1 MDQEEQLI
9 TDWYVRYNSIMRKR
23 YTKRQKDRFLQSL
36 AADIKPFRS
45 DVKVDTFKL
54 HEKDS
59 VEYKNLYVGDIKKA
73 DTIICTYYDTPVA
86 HLGPYHFFDVE
97 HRKKNSVKIILLSS
111 ISYILFGLLF
121 TWLIGIPVFE
131 TYSFLSLPYLFCILF
146 YGLYFLFLGRVTKGW
161 PRKDNLMRNTSSLLA
176 QLLGIQQN
184 QNNRTAFAFV
194 DAGCT
199 NEAGLEKLIN
209 SSKGNVY
216 HFDSIGTDKP
226 LYQVMSNRKL
236 AVAGDEVESVEVPE
250 IDNNRLVRVIS
261 GEKENNRFWLNQ
273 GDLKQSRLNDTNM
286 NKATALM
293 KRVVGRKR

>member
-9 TDWYVRYNSIMRKR
+9 TDWYIRYNSIMRKR
-23 YTKRQKDRFLQSL
+23 YTKKQKDRFLQSL

-45 DVKVDTFKL
+45 DVKVDTFRL
-54 HEKDS
+54 HEKDR

-97 HRKKNSVKIILLSS
+97 HRKKNTVRLILFSS
-111 ISYILFGLLF
+111 LAYVLFGLLF

-131 TYSFLSLPYLFCILF
+131 TSPFLSLPYLFCILF
-146 YGLYFLFLGRVTKGW
+146 YGLYFLFFGKVTKGW
-161 PRKDNLMRNTSSLLA
+161 SQKDNLMRNTSSLLA
-176 QLLGIQQN
+176 QLLGIHEN
-184 QNNRTAFAFV
+184 QDKRTAFAFL
-194 DAGCT
+194 DAGCA
-199 NEAGLEKLIN
+199 NEAGLDKLMK
-209 SSKGNVY
+209 SSKGNIY
-216 HFDSIGTDKP
+216 YFDSIGTDKP
-226 LYQVMSNRKL
+226 LYQVMSNQKL
-236 AVAGDEVESVEVPE
+236 AVAGNEAESVELPE
-250 IDNNRLVRVIS
+250 MDNHRLVRVIS

-273 GDLKQSRLNDTNM
+273 EDLNQSRLNDTNM